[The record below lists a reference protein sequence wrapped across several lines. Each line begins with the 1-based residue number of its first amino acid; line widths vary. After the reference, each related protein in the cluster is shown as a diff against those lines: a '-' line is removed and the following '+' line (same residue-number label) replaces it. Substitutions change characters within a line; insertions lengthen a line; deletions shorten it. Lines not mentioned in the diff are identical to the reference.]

1 MDILNSVNFMLQ
13 IPDISKIVYFLKI
26 CFMSTVT
33 CYTAYKLTDN
43 IIMFKKKLIKIII
56 INIVISYITTII
68 RYIFNLFISDICLI
82 FILGCM
88 QSIINKQKIGYS
100 ILLITIA
107 LAINYIILF
116 LTTVLTFPINICYNI
131 KNDYINLMLII
142 IIYLI
147 LICLLFKIKKFKHGF
162 LFLKRNIENEYIEI
176 WVLNISSIILFSSI
190 IFNSSNFQITRK
202 LFIGFIIFS
211 IIMFITIQK
220 SLQLYY
226 KQRLLVQDLEET
238 KKELEDKK
246 KEIKQLEQENLNF
259 SKTSHSIA
267 HKQKALEYKLN
278 ELALKNEI
286 AEEIDVKNR
295 LNNITKQISEEPEIE
310 IPKTN
315 ISEIDDMLNYMKS
328 ECIKNKIKFEVQL
341 NGNIYQMIN
350 NHITKEELEIL
361 IADHVKNAIIAV
373 NYSNNSNRSILVR
386 IGKIDGQYSIYIY
399 DSGIEFEIN
408 TLHKLGKIPST
419 THKESGGTGMGF
431 MNTFDTLKKHK
442 ASITINEYGK
452 PAKDNYTKVIM
463 IVFNKKDEF
472 NIISYRQK
480 EIEVRKNKINV

>member
-116 LTTVLTFPINICYNI
+116 LTTVLTFPINIFYNI

-259 SKTSHSIA
+259 SKTSHSIV

-373 NYSNNSNRSILVR
+373 KCSNNSNRSILVR

-452 PAKDNYTKVIM
+452 PVKDNYTKVIM

-480 EIEVRKNKINV
+480 EIEVRKDEVNV

>member
-1 MDILNSVNFMLQ
+1 MNSVNFMLQ
-13 IPDISKIVYFLKI
+13 IPDISKIVYFFKI

-43 IIMFKKKLIKIII
+43 IIMFKGKLIKIII

-116 LTTVLTFPINICYNI
+116 LTTVLTFPINIFYSI
-131 KNDYINLMLII
+131 KNDYVNLMLII

-147 LICLLFKIKKFKHGF
+147 LIFLLFKIKKFKHGF

-386 IGKIDGQYSIYIY
+386 IGKIDGEYSIYIY

-452 PAKDNYTKVIM
+452 PVKDNYTKVIM

-480 EIEVRKNKINV
+480 EIEVRKDEVNV

>member
-1 MDILNSVNFMLQ
+1 MDFINNLENIGIVIYILKILSISIFTYNFAIRIINKKDNKKIISYMIIIVIAIIGGEIKFCSSSLNSM
-13 IPDISKIVYFLKI
+13 IFLATSLAI
-26 CFMSTVT
+26 GF
-33 CYTAYKLTDN
+33 
-43 IIMFKKKLIKIII
+43 
-56 INIVISYITTII
+56 
-68 RYIFNLFISDICLI
+68 
-82 FILGCM
+82 
-88 QSIINKQKIGYS
+88 SIINKEDIVYS
-100 ILLITIA
+100 ILIIIFSLS
-107 LAINYIILF
+107 INYIVF
-116 LTTVLTFPINICYNI
+116 LLSVAIAFIPNIIFNINNDWISLIVIIICYSIIINRILKI
-131 KNDYINLMLII
+131 KRFKQGIIFLNKRLKNEYFNMLI
-142 IIYLI
+142 
-147 LICLLFKIKKFKHGF
+147 
-162 LFLKRNIENEYIEI
+162 
-176 WVLNISSIILFSSI
+176 LNISVII
-190 IFNSSNFQITRK
+190 IFS
-202 LFIGFIIFS
+202 FIVLTNYNESFTSALGFGFIIFS
-211 IIMFITIQK
+211 IMMFITIQK

-350 NHITKEELEIL
+350 NHITTEELEIL

-419 THKESGGTGMGF
+419 THKESGEQEW
-431 MNTFDTLKKHK
+431 DL
-442 ASITINEYGK
+442 
-452 PAKDNYTKVIM
+452 
-463 IVFNKKDEF
+463 
-472 NIISYRQK
+472 
-480 EIEVRKNKINV
+480 

>member
-1 MDILNSVNFMLQ
+1 MNSVNFMLQ

-116 LTTVLTFPINICYNI
+116 LTTVLTFPINIFYNI

-267 HKQKALEYKLN
+267 HKQKVLEYKLN

-373 NYSNNSNRSILVR
+373 KCSNNSNRSILVR

-480 EIEVRKNKINV
+480 EIDVRKDEVNV

>member
-1 MDILNSVNFMLQ
+1 MNSVNFMLQ

-116 LTTVLTFPINICYNI
+116 LTTVLTFPINIFYNI

-211 IIMFITIQK
+211 IMMFITIQK

-480 EIEVRKNKINV
+480 EIEVRKDEVNV

>member
-1 MDILNSVNFMLQ
+1 MDFINNLENIGIVIYILKILSISIFTYNFAIRIINKKDNKKIISYMIIIVIAIIGGEIKFCSSSLNSM
-13 IPDISKIVYFLKI
+13 IFLATSLAI
-26 CFMSTVT
+26 GF
-33 CYTAYKLTDN
+33 
-43 IIMFKKKLIKIII
+43 
-56 INIVISYITTII
+56 
-68 RYIFNLFISDICLI
+68 
-82 FILGCM
+82 
-88 QSIINKQKIGYS
+88 SIINKEDIVYS
-100 ILLITIA
+100 IL
-107 LAINYIILF
+107 IIIF
-116 LTTVLTFPINICYNI
+116 SFIVLTNYNESFTSA
-131 KNDYINLMLII
+131 L
-142 IIYLI
+142 
-147 LICLLFKIKKFKHGF
+147 GF
-162 LFLKRNIENEYIEI
+162 
-176 WVLNISSIILFSSI
+176 
-190 IFNSSNFQITRK
+190 
-202 LFIGFIIFS
+202 GFIIFS

-295 LNNITKQISEEPEIE
+295 LSNITKQISEEPEIE

-373 NYSNNSNRSILVR
+373 KCSNNSNRSILVR

-480 EIEVRKNKINV
+480 EIEVRKDEVNV

>member
-1 MDILNSVNFMLQ
+1 MNSVNFMLQ

-116 LTTVLTFPINICYNI
+116 LTTVLTFPINIFYNI

-190 IFNSSNFQITRK
+190 IFNSYNFQITRK

-386 IGKIDGQYSIYIY
+386 IEKIDGQYSIYIY

>member
-1 MDILNSVNFMLQ
+1 MELDKIEFIVDIIKIYIITILTYYINLKLINSKIDITVKEVICMFIYMFFVAIMSKAIKEVFGFLYGVVFMEILISSAISLSINYIFLLISIFLSFLLNIFVKIQNEYINMYIIILIYVMFIYWFSKIRRVNSGIAFLEKRIENQYLEIFILNISVIILFCITILSNYNV
-13 IPDISKIVYFLKI
+13 ITS
-26 CFMSTVT
+26 
-33 CYTAYKLTDN
+33 N
-43 IIMFKKKLIKIII
+43 IFGIYIII
-56 INIVISYITTII
+56 I
-68 RYIFNLFISDICLI
+68 F
-82 FILGCM
+82 
-88 QSIINKQKIGYS
+88 
-100 ILLITIA
+100 
-107 LAINYIILF
+107 
-116 LTTVLTFPINICYNI
+116 
-131 KNDYINLMLII
+131 
-142 IIYLI
+142 
-147 LICLLFKIKKFKHGF
+147 
-162 LFLKRNIENEYIEI
+162 
-176 WVLNISSIILFSSI
+176 
-190 IFNSSNFQITRK
+190 
-202 LFIGFIIFS
+202 

-295 LNNITKQISEEPEIE
+295 LSNITKQISEEPEIE

-373 NYSNNSNRSILVR
+373 KCSNNSNRSILVR

-480 EIEVRKNKINV
+480 EIEVRKDEVNV

>member
-1 MDILNSVNFMLQ
+1 MNSVNFMLQ

-131 KNDYINLMLII
+131 KNDYINLMLIS

-373 NYSNNSNRSILVR
+373 KCSNNSNRSILVR
-386 IGKIDGQYSIYIY
+386 IGKIDGEYSIYIY

-452 PAKDNYTKVIM
+452 PVKDNYTKVIM

-480 EIEVRKNKINV
+480 EIEVRKDEVNV

>member
-116 LTTVLTFPINICYNI
+116 LTTVLTFPINIFYNI

-226 KQRLLVQDLEET
+226 KQRVLVQDLEET

-328 ECIKNKIKFEVQL
+328 ECMKNKIKFEVQL

-373 NYSNNSNRSILVR
+373 KCSNNSNKSILVR

-452 PAKDNYTKVIM
+452 PVKDNYTKVIM

-480 EIEVRKNKINV
+480 EIEVRKDEVNV